1 MIIQNLIIYQFTSFY
16 KILKEI
22 EKELNFNITETVD
35 YKTLKTVTS
44 ELDNYVI
51 ISKKVNSKI
60 ISPLIIEKF
69 PIKILK
75 VIEKINIEFL
85 KKKFN
90 DQSNIQVNNYKINL
104 NSRQIISENKKLKLT
119 EKEVNTII
127 YLSNA
132 QNPVSPLELQKNV
145 WSYQSDL
152 ETHTVETHI
161 YRLRKKFLETFGDKR
176 FILSFKNGYKIE

>member
-1 MIIQNLIIYQFTSFY
+1 MSIQNLIIYQFTSFY

-22 EKELNFNITETVD
+22 EKELNLNITEAID
-35 YKTLKTVTS
+35 YKTLKIATN
-44 ELDNYVI
+44 EFDNYII
-51 ISKKVNSKI
+51 ISKNKNLKI
-60 ISPLIIEKF
+60 ISQLIIEKF

-90 DQSNIQVNNYKINL
+90 DQSDIQVNKYKINL
-104 NSRQIISENKKLKLT
+104 NSRQIILENRKLKLT
-119 EKEVNTII
+119 EKEVDTII

-145 WSYQSDL
+145 WGYQSDL

-161 YRLRKKFLETFGDKR
+161 YRLRKKFLETFDDNR